1 MTSTG
6 SRGLDISIP
15 KSPGSPVP
23 KGPIEA
29 SRQNSDTFR
38 MLDLPGEV
46 RNMIYE
52 HVFASQTYQPHIR
65 WTPYRLTILNPRHV
79 LALLYVSRQV
89 HTETSLL
96 SYSCMTFSFSDNR
109 YFNDFLNVLTPTQT
123 KAVQH
128 LQLNTKVLSYH
139 NSQNSFESCT
149 LLAGVFSSKG
159 NWEWD
164 WLGRISA
171 EMIGVKTLELVVFDD
186 EVQPSG
192 RETKDP
198 RVLQVMAWICEWLPE
213 VKVVA
218 RDRIVEEDD
227 GELRWL
233 DLLQSDSE
241 TDSDDDENPDDDQNS
256 DTDQDGGYDTE
267 SDHNQGNDVDSDSSE
282 D

>member
-1 MTSTG
+1 M
-6 SRGLDISIP
+6 SIP
-15 KSPGSPVP
+15 NSPGSLAP
-23 KGPIEA
+23 KGPIET

-38 MLDLPGEV
+38 LLDLPGEV
-46 RNMIYE
+46 RNLIYE
-52 HVFASQTYQPHIR
+52 HVFSPQTYQPHIG
-65 WTPYRLTILNPRHV
+65 WTPYRLTKLNPRHV
-79 LALLYVSRQV
+79 LALLYVSRQI
-89 HTETSLL
+89 HAETSLL
-96 SYSCMTFSFSDNR
+96 AYSLMTFSFSDDS
-109 YFNDFLNVLTPTQT
+109 YFSDFLNVLTPTQM

-139 NSQNSFESCT
+139 NSQNSFECCT
-149 LLAGVFSSKG
+149 LLAGVFSSRG

-186 EVQPSG
+186 EVQPTG

-198 RVLQVMAWICEWLPE
+198 RVLQVMGWICEWLPE

-227 GELRWL
+227 GELRWP

-241 TDSDDDENPDDDQNS
+241 TDSDDDENTDDDRNS
-256 DTDQDGGYDTE
+256 DNDQDGGYDTE

>member
-1 MTSTG
+1 M
-6 SRGLDISIP
+6 SIP
-15 KSPGSPVP
+15 NPPGSPAP
-23 KGPIEA
+23 KGPIET

-38 MLDLPGEV
+38 LLDLPGEV
-46 RNMIYE
+46 RNLIYE
-52 HVFASQTYQPHIR
+52 YVFSSQTYQPHIG
-65 WTPYRLTILNPRHV
+65 WTPYRLTKLNPRHV
-79 LALLYVSRQV
+79 LALLYVSRQI
-89 HTETSLL
+89 HAETSLL
-96 SYSCMTFSFSDNR
+96 AYSLMTFSFSDDS

-139 NSQNSFESCT
+139 NSKNSFECCT
-149 LLAGVFSSKG
+149 LLAGVFSSRG

-171 EMIGVKTLELVVFDD
+171 EMVGVKTLELVVFDD
-186 EVQPSG
+186 EVQPTG

-198 RVLQVMAWICEWLPE
+198 RVLPE
-213 VKVVA
+213 VKIVA
-218 RDRIVEEDD
+218 RDRTVEEDD
-227 GELRWL
+227 GELRWS

-241 TDSDDDENPDDDQNS
+241 TDSDDDENTDDDRNS
-256 DTDQDGGYDTE
+256 DSDQDGGYDTE